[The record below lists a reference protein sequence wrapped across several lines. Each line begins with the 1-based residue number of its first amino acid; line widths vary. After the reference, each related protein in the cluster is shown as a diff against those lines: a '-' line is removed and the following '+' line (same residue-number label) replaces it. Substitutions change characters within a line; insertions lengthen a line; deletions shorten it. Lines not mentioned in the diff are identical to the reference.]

1 MTKAKEVD
9 LQKYLKEF
17 FGFSSFK
24 GQQEAIIKNLLE
36 GKDTFVLMPTGG
48 GKSLCYQLPALI
60 SEGTA
65 IVISPLIALMK
76 NQVDLMR
83 GFSPENGIAHF
94 INSSLKKSEI
104 NQVKK
109 DVLEGKTKLLY
120 LAPESLNKSENIE
133 FLKDVN
139 ISFYAV
145 DEAHCISEWGHDF
158 RPEYRR
164 IRPMIESIKVAPII
178 ALTAT
183 ATPKVQHDILKNLG
197 IENATIFKDSFNR
210 PNLYYEV
217 RLKNNPEKQIIKF
230 IRENEGKSGI
240 IYCMSR
246 KKVEE
251 LAQKLQV
258 NGIKAVPYHAGMD
271 AKTRNKHQDMF
282 LMEEVDVI
290 VATIA
295 FGMGIDKPDIRYV
308 IHYDMPRSLEGYYQ
322 ETGRAGRDGGEGK
335 CIAFYKYDDI
345 TKLEKFLQGK
355 PASEQEI
362 GKQLISEVIAYAESA
377 VCRRKQLLHYFGEE
391 YDAENCGNCDNCLHP
406 KKKFEGKEYA
416 HLVLKTVDAVKEKF
430 KAEYIAKIL
439 AGELTNTIKQYKH
452 HKLEMFGEGKEEGE
466 KFWVDIIRQCLI
478 HKLLEKEIV
487 NYGILKITE
496 EGRKFLKK
504 PYSITFYEF
513 HDYDEYEEEA
523 VEVKGGTAAVDDVLY
538 NMLKDLRKEVAQEHG
553 VPPYIIFQDISLE
566 DMSIHYPITLQEL
579 EQMTGVGKG
588 KAEKYGK
595 KFVEIIKKYVDENE
609 IERPQ
614 DLIIKSSVQKSAK
627 KVNII
632 KGIDRKIPLEEIAE
646 SLGIDFYE
654 MLDELESIVLSGT
667 KINLDYYIDDVID
680 EEKQDELIAFF
691 QEFEGGGDLDEV
703 LDEAFEE
710 FGDDYFT
717 EEEIRLMRIKF
728 IADYAN

>member
-1 MTKAKEVD
+1 MANAKELD
-9 LQKYLKEF
+9 LHEHLKNF
-17 FGFSSFK
+17 FGFTSFK
-24 GQQEAIIKNLLE
+24 GQQEAIIKNLLN

-65 IVISPLIALMK
+65 IVVSPLIALMK
-76 NQVDLMR
+76 NQVDLIR
-83 GFSPENGIAHF
+83 GFSLEDGIAHF
-94 INSSLKKSEI
+94 INSSLRKSEI
-104 NQVKK
+104 NKVKE
-109 DVLEGKTKLLY
+109 DVLNGKTKLLY

-139 ISFYAV
+139 ISFYAI

-164 IRPMIESIKVAPII
+164 IRPMIESIKRAPII

-197 IENATIFKDSFNR
+197 IDNATIFKDSFNR

-217 RLKNNPEKQIIKF
+217 RLKDNPEKQIIKF
-230 IRENEGKSGI
+230 IKENPGKSGI

-282 LMEEVDVI
+282 LMEEVEVI

-355 PASEQEI
+355 SASEQEI
-362 GKQLISEVIAYAESA
+362 GHQLISEVVAYAESA

-391 YDAENCGNCDNCLHP
+391 YESDYCGNCDNCLHP
-406 KKKFEGKEYA
+406 KKKFEGKDYA
-416 HLVLKTVDAVKEKF
+416 HLVLRTVQTVKEKF

-439 AGELTNTIKQYKH
+439 VGELTNTIKQYKH
-452 HKLEMFGEGKEEGE
+452 HHLEMFGEGKEEGE

-487 NYGILKITE
+487 NYGILKLTDK
-496 EGRKFLKK
+496 GREFLKK
-504 PYSITFYEF
+504 PYSLTFYEF
-513 HDYDEYEEEA
+513 HNYDEYEEEA
-523 VEVKGGTAAVDDVLY
+523 VEVSGGTAAVDEVLF

-566 DMSIHYPITLQEL
+566 DMSIHYPISLQEL

-588 KAEKYGK
+588 KAEKYGQR
-595 KFVEIIKKYVDENE
+595 FIEIIKKYVEENE

-646 SLGIDFYE
+646 TLGLDFYE

-667 KINLDYYIDDVID
+667 KINLDYYIDDVIE
-680 EEKQDELIAFF
+680 EEKQEELTAFLKD
-691 QEFEGGGDLDEV
+691 FEGGGDLDEV

-710 FGDDYFT
+710 FGDYYS

-728 IADYAN
+728 IADFAN

>member
-1 MTKAKEVD
+1 MTKTKNVN
-9 LQKYLKEF
+9 LKKYLKDF
-17 FGFSSFK
+17 FGFSAFK
-24 GQQEAIIKNLLE
+24 GQQEEIIKTLLE
-36 GKDTFVLMPTGG
+36 GKDVFVLMPTGG

-60 SEGTA
+60 QEGTA
-65 IVISPLIALMK
+65 IVVSPLIALMK
-76 NQVDLMR
+76 NQVDLIR
-83 GFSPENGIAHF
+83 GFSPEDGIAHF
-94 INSSLKKSEI
+94 INSSLRKSEI
-104 NQVKK
+104 NKVKK
-109 DVLEGKTKLLY
+109 DILAGKTKLLY
-120 LAPESLNKSENIE
+120 LAPESLNKTENIE

-164 IRPMIESIKVAPII
+164 IRPMIDSIKRAPII

-183 ATPKVQHDILKNLG
+183 ATPKVQHDILKNLD
-197 IENATIFKDSFNR
+197 IDNAKIFKDSFNR

-217 RLKNNPEKQIIKF
+217 RLKNKPEKQIIKF

-271 AKTRNKHQDMF
+271 AKTRNENQDKF

-295 FGMGIDKPDIRYV
+295 FGMGIDKPDIRFV

-335 CIAFYKYDDI
+335 CISFYKYDDM

-355 PASEQEI
+355 PVTEQEI
-362 GKQLISEVIAYAESA
+362 GRQLISEVVAYAESA

-391 YDAENCGNCDNCLHP
+391 YNVDNCENCDNCLHP
-406 KKKFEGKEYA
+406 KKKFEGKEYIS
-416 HLVLKTVDAVKEKF
+416 LVLKTVDITKEKF
-430 KAEYIAKIL
+430 KTEYIAKLL
-439 AGELTNTIKQYKH
+439 AGETTNTMIQYKH
-452 HKLEMFGEGKEEGE
+452 HKLDMFGAGKEEGE

-478 HKLLEKEIV
+478 NKFLEKDII

-496 EGRKFLKK
+496 KGREFLKK
-504 PYSITFYEF
+504 PYSVTLYEF
-513 HDYDEYEEEA
+513 HNYDEYEEEA
-523 VEVKGGTAAVDDVLY
+523 EMVSGGTAAVDDVLF
-538 NMLKDLRKEVAQEHG
+538 NMLKSLRKEVAQEHG
-553 VPPYIIFQDISLE
+553 VPPYIIFQDVSLE
-566 DMSIHYPITLQEL
+566 DMAIHYPITKNEL
-579 EQMTGVGKG
+579 EQLTGVGKG
-588 KAEKYGK
+588 KAEKYGQ
-595 KFVEIIKKYVDENE
+595 KFIELITRYVEENE

-614 DLIIKSSVQKSAK
+614 DFIVKSSVQKSAK
-627 KVNII
+627 KVEII
-632 KGIDRKIPLEEIAE
+632 KSIDRKIPLEEIAE
-646 SLGIDFYE
+646 SLGLDFFE
-654 MLDELESIVLSGT
+654 MLEELESIINAGT
-667 KINLDYYIDDVID
+667 KINLDYYINDVID
-680 EEKQDELIAFF
+680 EEKQEELMDFLG
-691 QEFEGGGDLDEV
+691 EFEGGSLDEV
-703 LDEAFEE
+703 LEAAYEE
-710 FGDDYFT
+710 FGEDEYT

-728 IADYAN
+728 ISDMGN